1 MPNPSAEG
9 PPRATAEP
17 MAQRTAERTARFQR
31 FIIVCLI
38 GVALGFLIVVQLR
51 SQAEVARTLAAQDD
65 TSVALLINDLN
76 KANNQL
82 MQQSAALTQQ
92 ESQLRQS
99 LNSGGADAQGLQKAL
114 TTLQIVNGEI
124 PVHGPGL
131 TIRMQG
137 TVMDFEL
144 QDLLNSLRQSSGEAF
159 SLNGYRLISSTP
171 VVTTGNDLEVSG
183 HTVTSPLVLKV
194 IGNPDELGPAADLAV
209 ASLQTRVQID
219 IARQNDLAITEVVTP
234 RPLIYAQLG
243 K

>member
-1 MPNPSAEG
+1 MLSPS
-9 PPRATAEP
+9 
-17 MAQRTAERTARFQR
+17 AERTARAQR
-31 FIIVCLI
+31 LIIVCLI
-38 GVALGFLIVVQLR
+38 GVALGFLVVVQLR

-82 MQQSAALTQQ
+82 MQQATALAQQ
-92 ESQLRQS
+92 QSQLQQGQTA
-99 LNSGGADAQGLQKAL
+99 SGAQGIQKEL
-114 TTLQIVNGEI
+114 STLQIVNGEI

-131 TIRMQG
+131 AIRMQG

-144 QDLLNSLRQSSGEAF
+144 QDLLNGLRQASAEAF
-159 SLNGYRLISSTP
+159 SLNGYRLVSSTP
-171 VVTTGNDLEVSG
+171 IVSKGNDLLIGTHSVS
-183 HTVTSPLVLKV
+183 SPLVLDV
-194 IGNPDELGPAADLAV
+194 IGDPDQLGPAADLAV

-219 IARQNDLAITEVVTP
+219 IARQTDLAITEVVTP